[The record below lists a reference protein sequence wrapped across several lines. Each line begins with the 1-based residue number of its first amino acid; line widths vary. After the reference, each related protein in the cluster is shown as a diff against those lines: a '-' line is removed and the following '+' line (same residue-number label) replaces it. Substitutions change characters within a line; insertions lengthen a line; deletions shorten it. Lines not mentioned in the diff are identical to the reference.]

1 MFDHLFQLYSHTV
14 HRVTYSTAAGTKT
27 VMQKAYTPVL
37 KQKMKSTTK
46 ENAMRKKG
54 KAARPC
60 AFKVGSELN
69 VDTGGKKAKSDLSVH

>member
-1 MFDHLFQLYSHTV
+1 MFGILFQLYSHTV

-37 KQKMKSTTK
+37 KHKMKSTTK

-60 AFKVGSELN
+60 AFKQ

>member
-1 MFDHLFQLYSHTV
+1 
-14 HRVTYSTAAGTKT
+14 
-27 VMQKAYTPVL
+27 MQGAYTPVL

-54 KAARPC
+54 KAAPPC
-60 AFKVGSELN
+60 TFKVWSELN